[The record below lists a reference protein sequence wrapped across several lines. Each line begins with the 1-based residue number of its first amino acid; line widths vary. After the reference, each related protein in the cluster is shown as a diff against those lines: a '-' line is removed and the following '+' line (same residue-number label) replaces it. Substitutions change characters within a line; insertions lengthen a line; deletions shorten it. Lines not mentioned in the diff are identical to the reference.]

1 MLRFRSLLL
10 TATVGFTAA
19 LSSCSSI
26 RYFDFTTASSR
37 QSAYHASVP
46 KATPALAAVINE
58 TALEA
63 PLAADA
69 APVIAEPTLT
79 ASAVPV
85 AAPAAAVRPPAPAAV
100 RLSEQFQSAR
110 AERQLTRAQERR
122 YERVLNRVQRAEQQ
136 STNIS
141 KDGNLLVNIILCL
154 LPPLTLLGVFL
165 HEGSINSKFWITL
178 LLLILFVLPGVIYG
192 LLVVTDTI

>member
-46 KATPALAAVINE
+46 KATPTLATVVNE
-58 TALEA
+58 AALEA

-79 ASAVPV
+79 ASAAPV
-85 AAPAAAVRPPAPAAV
+85 AAPVAAVRPPAPAAV

-110 AERQLTRAQERR
+110 AERQLTRAQGRR

-136 STNIS
+136 AAASA
-141 KDGNLLVNIILCL
+141 KDVNIVEVILCL
-154 LPPLTLLGVFL
+154 IFPLGILAVYL
-165 HEGSINSKFWITL
+165 HEGGVNSKFWITL
-178 LLLILFVLPGVIYG
+178 LLSLLILPGIIYA
-192 LLVVTDTI
+192 LLVVLDVV

>member
-46 KATPALAAVINE
+46 KATPALAAVVNE
-58 TALEA
+58 AALEA

-79 ASAVPV
+79 ASA
-85 AAPAAAVRPPAPAAV
+85 APAAAAVRPPAPAAV

-136 STNIS
+136 AAASA
-141 KDGNLLVNIILCL
+141 KDVNIVEVILCL
-154 LPPLTLLGVFL
+154 IFPLGILAVYL
-165 HEGSINSKFWITL
+165 HEGGINSKFWITL
-178 LLLILFVLPGVIYG
+178 LLSLLILPGIIYA
-192 LLVVTDTI
+192 LLVVLDVV

>member
-46 KATPALAAVINE
+46 KATPALAAVVNE
-58 TALEA
+58 AALEA

-79 ASAVPV
+79 ASA
-85 AAPAAAVRPPAPAAV
+85 APAAAAVRPPAPAAV

-165 HEGSINSKFWITL
+165 HEGAINSKFWITL